1 MTGIIC
7 IDKPQGMTSF
17 AVCSRLRKIFGEKK
31 VGHAGTLDPLATG
44 VLPVMIGGATKFLSH
59 LPEHDKGYLA
69 EFELG
74 KTTDTLDITGNLTG
88 EFPVNCSDEQVRYA
102 IESFKGKI
110 MQVPPMYSA
119 VSVGGKRLYE
129 LARSGVEVERQ
140 SREIEIKKLDM
151 MPKNGDYY
159 VIDVLCSKGTYIR
172 SLIDDI
178 GKKLGT
184 GAVMTSLC
192 RTQACGFSLADCND
206 LESLFAAKEAGED
219 MQKYLM
225 PVENVFLQ
233 FEKLTVSQAQSI
245 RFKNG
250 GALDAERIKSPIAEN
265 SVYRVCSPNGE
276 FLGLGMEE
284 NSQLKVKR
292 LLVE

>member
-59 LPEHDKGYLA
+59 LPEHDKGYRA

-151 MPKNGDYY
+151 LPKNGDYY

-184 GAVMTSLC
+184 GAIMTSLC
-192 RTQACGFSLADCND
+192 RTQACEFSLADCND

-219 MQKYLM
+219 MQKYLL

-250 GALDAERIKSPIAEN
+250 GALDAERIKSPIAES
-265 SVYRVCSPNGE
+265 SVYRVCSPCGE

-292 LLVE
+292 LLVK

>member
-17 AVCSRLRKIFGEKK
+17 AVCSWLRKIFGEKK

-140 SREIEIKKLDM
+140 SREVEIKKLDM
-151 MPKNGDYY
+151 LPKNGDNY

-219 MQKYLM
+219 MQKYLL

-250 GALDAERIKSPIAEN
+250 GALDAERIKSPIAES

>member
-1 MTGIIC
+1 MTGITC

-59 LPEHDKGYLA
+59 LPEHDKGYRA

-151 MPKNGDYY
+151 LPKNGDYY

-219 MQKYLM
+219 MQKYLL

-265 SVYRVCSPNGE
+265 AVYRVYSPCGE

>member
-140 SREIEIKKLDM
+140 SREVEIKKLDM

-206 LESLFAAKEAGED
+206 LESLFAAKEAGEN
-219 MQKYLM
+219 MQKYLL

-250 GALDAERIKSPIAEN
+250 GALDAERIKSQIAES

>member
-151 MPKNGDYY
+151 LPKNGDYY

-219 MQKYLM
+219 MQKYLL

-250 GALDAERIKSPIAEN
+250 GALDAERIKSPIAAS
-265 SVYRVCSPNGE
+265 SVYRVYSPNGE

>member
-102 IESFKGKI
+102 VESFKGKI

-219 MQKYLM
+219 MQKYLL

-250 GALDAERIKSPIAEN
+250 GALDAERIKSPITES

>member
-59 LPEHDKGYLA
+59 LPEHVKGYRA
-69 EFELG
+69 EFVLG

-119 VSVGGKRLYE
+119 VSVGGKRLFE

-151 MPKNGDYY
+151 LPKNGDYY

-219 MQKYLM
+219 MQKYLL

-250 GALDAERIKSPIAEN
+250 GALDAERIKSPIAES

>member
-102 IESFKGKI
+102 VESFKGKI

-140 SREIEIKKLDM
+140 SREVEIKKLDM
-151 MPKNGDYY
+151 LPKNSDYY

-219 MQKYLM
+219 MQKYLL

-250 GALDAERIKSPIAEN
+250 GALDAERIKSPIAES

>member
-59 LPEHDKGYLA
+59 LPEHDKGYRA
-69 EFELG
+69 EFVLG
-74 KTTDTLDITGNLTG
+74 KTTDTLDITGNVTG
-88 EFPVNCSDEQVRYA
+88 EYPVNCSEEQVRCA
-102 IESFKGKI
+102 LDSFKGK

-129 LARSGVEVERQ
+129 LARSGVDVERQ
-140 SREIEIKKLDM
+140 AREIEIKRLDM
-151 MPKNGDYY
+151 LPKNGNAY
-159 VIDVLCSKGTYIR
+159 VIDVLCTKGTYIR
-172 SLIDDI
+172 SLIDDL
-178 GKKLGT
+178 GRQLGT
-184 GAVMTSLC
+184 GAVMTALR
-192 RTQACGFSLADCND
+192 RTLACGFSLNDCAN
-206 LESLFAAKEAGED
+206 LESLFAAKEAGEN
-219 MQKYLM
+219 MQKFLL
-225 PVENVFLQ
+225 PVENAFLQ
-233 FEKLTVSQAQSI
+233 FEKLTVSSAQSI

-250 GALDAERIKSPIAEN
+250 GALDAERIKSPIAE
-265 SVYRVCSPNGE
+265 STVYRVYSPCGE

>member
-59 LPEHDKGYLA
+59 LPEYDKGYRA
-69 EFELG
+69 EFVLG
-74 KTTDTLDITGNLTG
+74 KTTDTLDITGNVTG
-88 EFPVNCSDEQVRYA
+88 EFPVNCSEEQVRCA
-102 IESFKGKI
+102 LDSFKGKI

-129 LARSGVEVERQ
+129 LARSGVDVERQ
-140 SREIEIKKLDM
+140 AREIEIKRLDM
-151 MPKNGDYY
+151 LPKNGNAY
-159 VIDVLCSKGTYIR
+159 VIDVLCTKGTYIR
-172 SLIDDI
+172 SLIDDL
-178 GKKLGT
+178 GRQLGT
-184 GAVMTSLC
+184 GAVMTALR
-192 RTQACGFSLADCND
+192 RTLACGFSLNDCAN
-206 LESLFAAKEAGED
+206 LESLFAAKEAGEN
-219 MQKYLM
+219 MQKYLL
-225 PVENVFLQ
+225 PVENAFLQ
-233 FEKLTVSQAQSI
+233 FEKLTVSSAQSI

-250 GALDAERIKSPIAEN
+250 GALDAERIKSPIAES

>member
-88 EFPVNCSDEQVRYA
+88 EFLVNCSDEQVRYA

-140 SREIEIKKLDM
+140 SREVEIKKLDM
-151 MPKNGDYY
+151 LPKNGDYY

-219 MQKYLM
+219 MQKYLL

-250 GALDAERIKSPIAEN
+250 GALDAERIKSPIAES

>member
-1 MTGIIC
+1 MC
-7 IDKPQGMTSF
+7 
-17 AVCSRLRKIFGEKK
+17 
-31 VGHAGTLDPLATG
+31 
-44 VLPVMIGGATKFLSH
+44 
-59 LPEHDKGYLA
+59 
-69 EFELG
+69 
-74 KTTDTLDITGNLTG
+74 
-88 EFPVNCSDEQVRYA
+88 
-102 IESFKGKI
+102 
-110 MQVPPMYSA
+110 
-119 VSVGGKRLYE
+119 
-129 LARSGVEVERQ
+129 
-140 SREIEIKKLDM
+140 
-151 MPKNGDYY
+151 
-159 VIDVLCSKGTYIR
+159 TYIR

-219 MQKYLM
+219 MQKYLL

-250 GALDAERIKSPIAEN
+250 GALDAERIKSPIAES

>member
-44 VLPVMIGGATKFLSH
+44 VLPVMVGGATKFLSH

-151 MPKNGDYY
+151 LPKNGDYY

-219 MQKYLM
+219 MQKYLL

-250 GALDAERIKSPIAEN
+250 GALDAERIKNPIAEN
-265 SVYRVCSPNGE
+265 AVYRVYSPCGE

>member
-44 VLPVMIGGATKFLSH
+44 VLPVMIGGATKFLCH

-151 MPKNGDYY
+151 LPKNGDYY

-219 MQKYLM
+219 MQKYLL

-250 GALDAERIKSPIAEN
+250 GALDAERIKSPIAES

>member
-102 IESFKGKI
+102 VESFKGKI

-151 MPKNGDYY
+151 LPKNGDYY

-219 MQKYLM
+219 MQKYLL

-250 GALDAERIKSPIAEN
+250 GALDAERIKSPIVES

>member
-102 IESFKGKI
+102 VESFKGKI

-151 MPKNGDYY
+151 LPKNGDYY

-219 MQKYLM
+219 MQKYLL

>member
-7 IDKPQGMTSF
+7 IDKPQDMTSF
-17 AVCSRLRKIFGEKK
+17 AVCARLRKIFGEKK

-44 VLPVMIGGATKFLSH
+44 VLPVMIGGATKFLCH
-59 LPEHDKGYLA
+59 LPEHDKGYRA
-69 EFELG
+69 EFILG
-74 KTTDTLDITGNLTG
+74 KTTDTLDITGNVTA
-88 EFPVNCSDEQVRYA
+88 EYPVCCTDADVEAVCED
-102 IESFKGKI
+102 IKGKI

-140 SREIEIKKLDM
+140 AREVEIKRLDM
-151 MPKNGDYY
+151 LPKNGDAY

-178 GKKLGT
+178 GNKLGT

-192 RTQACGFSLADCND
+192 RTQACGFTLADCAD
-206 LESLFAAKEAGED
+206 LESLFVAKEAGED
-219 MQKYLM
+219 MHKYLL
-225 PVENVFLQ
+225 PVENAFFQ
-233 FEKLTVSQAQSI
+233 YEKLTVSPAQAI

-250 GALDAERIKSPIAEN
+250 GALDAERIKSQISN
-265 SVYRVCSPNGE
+265 NTVYRVYSPDDV
-276 FLGLGMEE
+276 FLGIGKEE

>member
-44 VLPVMIGGATKFLSH
+44 VLPVMIGGATKFLSY

-151 MPKNGDYY
+151 LPKNGDYY

-219 MQKYLM
+219 MQKYLL

-250 GALDAERIKSPIAEN
+250 GALDAERIKSPIAES

>member
-1 MTGIIC
+1 
-7 IDKPQGMTSF
+7 MTSF

-151 MPKNGDYY
+151 LPKNGDYY

-219 MQKYLM
+219 MQKYLL

-250 GALDAERIKSPIAEN
+250 GALDAERIKSPIAES
-265 SVYRVCSPNGE
+265 SVYRVYSPCGE

>member
-59 LPEHDKGYLA
+59 LPEHDKGYRA

-110 MQVPPMYSA
+110 MQAPPMYSA

-151 MPKNGDYY
+151 LPKNGDYY

-219 MQKYLM
+219 MQKYLL

-250 GALDAERIKSPIAEN
+250 GALDAERIKSPIAES

>member
-102 IESFKGKI
+102 VESFKGKI

-219 MQKYLM
+219 MQKYLL

-250 GALDAERIKSPIAEN
+250 GALDAERIKSPIAE
-265 SVYRVCSPNGE
+265 SAVYRVYSPCGE

>member
-88 EFPVNCSDEQVRYA
+88 EFPVNCSGEQVRYA

-151 MPKNGDYY
+151 LPKNGDYY

-219 MQKYLM
+219 MQKYLL

-250 GALDAERIKSPIAEN
+250 GALDAERIKSPIAES

>member
-88 EFPVNCSDEQVRYA
+88 EFPVNCNDEQVRYA

-151 MPKNGDYY
+151 LPKNGDYY

-219 MQKYLM
+219 MQKYLL

-250 GALDAERIKSPIAEN
+250 GALDAERIKSPIAE
-265 SVYRVCSPNGE
+265 SAVYRVYSPCGE

>member
-59 LPEHDKGYLA
+59 LPEHDKGYRA

-151 MPKNGDYY
+151 LPKNGDYY

-219 MQKYLM
+219 MQKYLL

-250 GALDAERIKSPIAEN
+250 GALDAERIKNPIAEN
-265 SVYRVCSPNGE
+265 AVYRVYSPCGE

>member
-88 EFPVNCSDEQVRYA
+88 EFPVNCNDEQVRYA

-151 MPKNGDYY
+151 LPKNGDYY

-178 GKKLGT
+178 GKMLGT

-219 MQKYLM
+219 MQKYLL

-250 GALDAERIKSPIAEN
+250 GALDAERIKSPIAES

>member
-31 VGHAGTLDPLATG
+31 VGHAGTLDPIATG
-44 VLPVMIGGATKFLSH
+44 VLPVMIGGATKFLNH

-151 MPKNGDYY
+151 LPKNGDYY

-219 MQKYLM
+219 MQKYLL

-265 SVYRVCSPNGE
+265 AVYRVYSPCGE

>member
-110 MQVPPMYSA
+110 RQVPPMYSA

-129 LARSGVEVERQ
+129 RARSGVEVERQ

-151 MPKNGDYY
+151 LPKNGDYY

-219 MQKYLM
+219 MQKYLL

-250 GALDAERIKSPIAEN
+250 GALDAERIKSPIAES

>member
-151 MPKNGDYY
+151 LPKNGDYY

-206 LESLFAAKEAGED
+206 LESLFAAKEAGGD
-219 MQKYLM
+219 MQKYLL

-250 GALDAERIKSPIAEN
+250 GALDAERIKSPIAES

>member
-44 VLPVMIGGATKFLSH
+44 VLPVMIGGATKFLSY
-59 LPEHDKGYLA
+59 LPEHDKGYRA
-69 EFELG
+69 EFVLG
-74 KTTDTLDITGNLTG
+74 KTTDTLDITGNVTG
-88 EFPVNCSDEQVRYA
+88 EFPVNCSEEQVRCA
-102 IESFKGKI
+102 IDSFKGKI

-129 LARSGVEVERQ
+129 LARSGVDVERQ
-140 SREIEIKKLDM
+140 AREIEIKRLDM
-151 MPKNGDYY
+151 LPKNGNAY
-159 VIDVLCSKGTYIR
+159 VIDVLCTKGTYIR
-172 SLIDDI
+172 SLIDDL
-178 GKKLGT
+178 GRQLGT
-184 GAVMTSLC
+184 GAVMTALR
-192 RTQACGFSLADCND
+192 RTLACGFSLNDCAN
-206 LESLFAAKEAGED
+206 LESLFAAKEAGEN
-219 MQKYLM
+219 MQKYLL
-225 PVENVFLQ
+225 PVENAFLQ
-233 FEKLTVSQAQSI
+233 FEKLTVSSAQSI

-250 GALDAERIKSPIAEN
+250 GALDAERIKSPIAE
-265 SVYRVCSPNGE
+265 SAVYRVYSPCGE

>member
-74 KTTDTLDITGNLTG
+74 KTTDTLDITGNLTD

-129 LARSGVEVERQ
+129 LARSGGEVERQ
-140 SREIEIKKLDM
+140 SREVEIKKLDM
-151 MPKNGDYY
+151 LPKNGDNY

-219 MQKYLM
+219 MQKYLL

-250 GALDAERIKSPIAEN
+250 GALDAERIKSPIAES

>member
-88 EFPVNCSDEQVRYA
+88 EFPVNCSDEQVRYV

-151 MPKNGDYY
+151 LPKNGDYY

-219 MQKYLM
+219 MQKYLL

-250 GALDAERIKSPIAEN
+250 GALDAERIKSPIAE
-265 SVYRVCSPNGE
+265 SAVYRVCSPNGE

>member
-151 MPKNGDYY
+151 LPKNGDYY

-219 MQKYLM
+219 MQKYLL

-265 SVYRVCSPNGE
+265 AVYRVYSPCGE

>member
-151 MPKNGDYY
+151 LPKNGDYY

-219 MQKYLM
+219 MQKYLL
-225 PVENVFLQ
+225 PVENVLLQ

-250 GALDAERIKSPIAEN
+250 GALDAERIKSPIAES

>member
-102 IESFKGKI
+102 VESFKGKI

-159 VIDVLCSKGTYIR
+159 VIDVLCTKGTYIR
-172 SLIDDI
+172 SLIDDL
-178 GKKLGT
+178 GRQLGT
-184 GAVMTSLC
+184 GAVMTALR
-192 RTQACGFSLADCND
+192 RTLACGFSLADCND

-219 MQKYLM
+219 MQKYLL

>member
-219 MQKYLM
+219 MQKYLL

-250 GALDAERIKSPIAEN
+250 GALDAERIKNPIAES

>member
-88 EFPVNCSDEQVRYA
+88 EFPINCSDEQVRYA

-151 MPKNGDYY
+151 LPKNGDYY

-219 MQKYLM
+219 MQKYLL

-250 GALDAERIKSPIAEN
+250 GALDAERIKSPTAES

>member
-1 MTGIIC
+1 
-7 IDKPQGMTSF
+7 
-17 AVCSRLRKIFGEKK
+17 
-31 VGHAGTLDPLATG
+31 
-44 VLPVMIGGATKFLSH
+44 
-59 LPEHDKGYLA
+59 
-69 EFELG
+69 
-74 KTTDTLDITGNLTG
+74 
-88 EFPVNCSDEQVRYA
+88 
-102 IESFKGKI
+102 
-110 MQVPPMYSA
+110 MYSA

-151 MPKNGDYY
+151 LPKNGDYY

-219 MQKYLM
+219 MQKYLL

-250 GALDAERIKSPIAEN
+250 GALDAERIKSPIAES